1 MKETNPKISIVIPT
15 YNEEKS
21 IEGSIKT
28 VEQYLRDSG
37 FDYEIII
44 SDDGSIDKTLD
55 AVRKI
60 MVGNEKIKLVAN
72 EHKGKGGAVRAGIL
86 QSSGNLVLFTDADLS
101 TPIEEFEK
109 LKKALDEGYDI
120 AIASRDLPGSKILKH
135 QSWYRELLGK
145 LLNRIIQLLY
155 LRGFADTQCGFKVF
169 KGEVAKKLFNTQKID
184 GFLFDVEVL
193 SLARKFGYRIAEV
206 PVCWY
211 HKEMSRVSIFK
222 HLPQIVFDFLRIKF
236 LVSR

>member
-1 MKETNPKISIVIPT
+1 MQKGNLYISVVIPT
-15 YNEEKS
+15 YNEEER

-44 SDDGSIDKTLD
+44 SDDGSTDKTLD
-55 AVRKI
+55 APRKI
-60 MVGNEKIKLVAN
+60 MAGNEKIKLVIN

-86 QSSGNLVLFTDADLS
+86 QSTGDFVLFTDADLS
-101 TPIEEFEK
+101 TPIEELER

-145 LLNRIIQLLY
+145 FLNRIIQLLY
-155 LRGFADTQCGFKVF
+155 VPGISDTQCGFKLF
-169 KGEVAKKLFNTQKID
+169 KGKVARELFSRQKIN
-184 GFLFDVEVL
+184 GLLFDVEVL
-193 SLARKFGYRIAEV
+193 YSARKKNYRIAEV
-206 PVCWY
+206 PVTWR
-211 HKEMSRVSIFK
+211 HNEFSKVSIVSD
-222 HLPQIVFDFLRIKF
+222 LPRVIWDLINIRFLY
-236 LVSR
+236 